1 MQEPVDQAISDAAAA
16 EATWTSAGENVST
29 IQTAISAAQSPLPD
43 AQNKLAT
50 ATTAYGAFR
59 EREALAQAATDE
71 YATLGLPVPPS
82 VAPPASS

>member
-50 ATTAYGAFR
+50 ATTAYGAALQ
-59 EREALAQAATDE
+59 ALAQAATDE